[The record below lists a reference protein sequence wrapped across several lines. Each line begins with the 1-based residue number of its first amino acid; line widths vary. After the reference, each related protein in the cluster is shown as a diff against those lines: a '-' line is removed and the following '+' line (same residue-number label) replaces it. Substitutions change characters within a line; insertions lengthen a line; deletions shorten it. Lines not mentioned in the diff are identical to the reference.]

1 MAKRRFQLPGIQ
13 DLSKE
18 QERVRALP
26 LEGQHLIIGGPGTGK
41 SVMAL
46 LRAQSLADN
55 DKDYRFLVFNHLLR
69 QSSQLLFGREL
80 KNEQW
85 QRWFLQLFKANVN
98 NEIPRL
104 EKQPGSRYLPPLD
117 WTAIVRLCESV
128 EINDE
133 MLTRP
138 FLVIDEGQDMP
149 PSFYRAAADLDFV
162 NLFVVADQNQQ
173 IVSDEN
179 SSRQDL
185 ENALGLD
192 SSSTIELTE
201 NYRNGYAIA
210 RLARHFYTGDPAS
223 PPPNLPEPELNQ
235 VKKPILFHYAEN
247 QFVRLINKILKVSR
261 NNPRKLIGILCP
273 IDEVRKKFYLELN
286 KVNNS
291 SASSNFNRIGTG
303 DDAPFLS
310 TFKSGDSHQMH
321 FDRGGVM
328 VINAQACKGLEFDI
342 VFIADIDCFPFRDG
356 DSDNT
361 KKLFYVMVSR
371 AIEQVILLRQ
381 KNRGE
386 LPIDRIIPT
395 DASTFLEIFNVE

>member
-46 LRAQSLADN
+46 LRAKSLAD
-55 DKDYRFLVFNHLLR
+55 DEKDYSFLVFNHLLR
-69 QSSQLLFGREL
+69 QSSQLLFGNEL

-85 QRWFLQLFKANVN
+85 QRWFLQCFKANVN
-98 NEIPRL
+98 NEVPRL
-104 EKQPGSRYLPPLD
+104 EKQLGSRYLAPFD
-117 WTAIVRLCESV
+117 WSTIVRLCESV
-128 EINDE
+128 ETNDE

-149 PSFYRAAADLDFV
+149 PSFYQAVVALGFE

-185 ENALGLD
+185 EAALALAP
-192 SSSTIELTE
+192 SSTIELTE

-223 PPPNLPEPELNQ
+223 PPPNLPVPDVNQ

-247 QFVRLINKILKVSR
+247 QFVRLINKILKVSK

-273 IDEVRKKFYLELN
+273 LDEVRQKYYLALN
-286 KVNNS
+286 QVNNS
-291 SASSNFNRIGTG
+291 SARSNVSRIGTG
-303 DDAPFLS
+303 EDAPFLS
-310 TFKSGDSHQMH
+310 TFKNRDTHQMH
-321 FDRGGVM
+321 FDSGGIM
-328 VINAQACKGLEFDI
+328 VINAQACKGLEFDT
-342 VFIADIDCFPFRDG
+342 VFIADVDRFIFRDN

-381 KNRGE
+381 KISGE

-395 DASTFLEIFNVE
+395 DAPTFLEIYNVE

>member
-46 LRAQSLADN
+46 LRAKSLADN
-55 DKDYRFLVFNHLLR
+55 DKDYRFLVFNHLLMK
-69 QSSQLLFGREL
+69 SSELLFGKEL
-80 KNEQW
+80 KNQQW
-85 QRWFLQLFKANVN
+85 QGWFKQLFETYFRLN
-98 NEIPRL
+98 IPRL
-104 EKQPGSRYLPPLD
+104 ASEPGSNYLPPFD
-117 WTAIVRLCESV
+117 WSEIVRLCEPV

-133 MLTRP
+133 TLTKP

-149 PSFYRAAADLDFV
+149 PSFYQAIVALGFED
-162 NLFVVADQNQQ
+162 LFVVADQNQQ
-173 IVSDEN
+173 IASGKN
-179 SSRQDL
+179 SSRKDL
-185 ENALGLD
+185 ETALTLD
-192 SSSTIELTE
+192 TSSTIELKE

-273 IDEVRKKFYLELN
+273 LDEVRKKFYLELN

-310 TFKSGDSHQMH
+310 TFKSGDSHPMH

-342 VFIADIDCFPFRDG
+342 VFIADIDCFRFQDV

>member
-1 MAKRRFQLPGIQ
+1 MANRRFQLPAIQ

-46 LRAQSLADN
+46 LRTKSLADN

-69 QSSQLLFGREL
+69 LSSQLLYGREL

-85 QRWFLQLFKANVN
+85 QRWFLQLFKANVGKDV
-98 NEIPRL
+98 PRL
-104 EKQPGSRYLPPLD
+104 SKSPRSDYFAPFD
-117 WTAIVRLCESV
+117 WSSILALCESA
-128 EINDE
+128 EINSE
-133 MLTRP
+133 IVTRP
-138 FLVIDEGQDMP
+138 YLVIDEGQDMP
-149 PSFYRAAADLDFV
+149 PSFYQAIVALGFE
-162 NLFVVADQNQQ
+162 NLFVVADQNQRL
-173 IVSDEN
+173 IRGEN

-185 ENALGLD
+185 EAALALAPT
-192 SSSTIELTE
+192 STIELTE

-223 PPPNLPEPELNQ
+223 PPPKLPEPELNQ
-235 VKKPILFHYAEN
+235 VKKPIFFYYAED

-273 IDEVRKKFYLELN
+273 VDDVRRKFYLALN

-291 SASSNFNRIGTG
+291 SASRNVNRIGTG
-303 DDAPFLS
+303 EDAPFLS
-310 TFKSGDSHQMH
+310 TFKNGDKHQMH
-321 FDRGGVM
+321 FDSGGIM

-342 VFIADIDCFPFRDG
+342 VFIADVDRFIFRDG

-381 KNRGE
+381 KNIGK
-386 LPIDRIIPT
+386 LPIDGIIPT
-395 DASTFLEIFNVE
+395 DANTFLEIYNVE